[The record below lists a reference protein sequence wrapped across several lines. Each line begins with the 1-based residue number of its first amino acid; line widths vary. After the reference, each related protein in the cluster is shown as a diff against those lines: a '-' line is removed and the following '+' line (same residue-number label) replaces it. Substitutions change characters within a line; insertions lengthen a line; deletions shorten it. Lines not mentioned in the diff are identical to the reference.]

1 MLKKCKRG
9 RTQRSPL
16 NGSRAFDAPISV
28 GHYALHT
35 GLFQRCSRQ
44 VACMLSAQEEQ
55 ELEVV
60 KAEVARATRV
70 AVR

>member
-1 MLKKCKRG
+1 MRG

-44 VACMLSAQEEQ
+44 VAMLSAQEEQ